1 MSERY
6 YVLNEFPEDEEN
18 FIDALEEVGCP
29 QSLLDKATRY
39 FRVGFCELQNL
50 VTDGKALATKLR
62 GLGVNVKVR
71 KLKRKKIAPRREQQQ
86 QRIGQRSRGEKR
98 RIPQEATS
106 LSRRGALSE
115 SRVRRLSS
123 LRMNRMDEHI
133 ENRLPKRSR
142 LASRDQ
148 MQRLIE
154 IERQKGPKAT
164 RSRREQEPCVRNPLL
179 IVPSKRNYM
188 QRNVPRKRNIVPS
201 RLPNSVVSKKNLHSK
216 KTDTSKK
223 HVEEAEEELSL
234 IGGDEKDDIIPASKS
249 KVKTK
254 VGSISKNELSEERK
268 ALLISVKTAPLEGL
282 DENKLRQKVA
292 RNICQVV
299 AKSSLS
305 ECSLEAVL
313 PIGLKVEL
321 ALWDTTRGGDEE
333 DELYRRRVRQFLFN
347 LRSNMELMES
357 VLKADE
363 KILRELVVQNNE
375 SLAKS
380 SLKKD
385 RERRQY
391 DFTPE
396 GGSDLYECPNCGER
410 NAQLIC
416 QGVVLC
422 HRADQEIIKC
432 LVCQASFK
440 AND

>member
-62 GLGVNVKVR
+62 GLGVTVKVR

-86 QRIGQRSRGEKR
+86 QRRGQRSRGEKR
-98 RIPQEATS
+98 RIPLEAPS

-115 SRVRRLSS
+115 ARVRRT
-123 LRMNRMDEHI
+123 NRMDEHI

-154 IERQKGPKAT
+154 IERQKGPKPT
-164 RSRREQEPCVRNPLL
+164 RSRRREEAPVRNPLL

-201 RLPNSVVSKKNLHSK
+201 RLPNNVVSKKNLLPK

-223 HVEEAEEELSL
+223 HVEEAQEEPPL

-249 KVKTK
+249 KLETK
-254 VGSISKNELSEERK
+254 VGSKSKNELSEERK
-268 ALLISVKTAPLEGL
+268 ELLKSVKTAPLEGL
-282 DENKLRQKVA
+282 DDNKLRQKVA

-321 ALWDTTRGGDEE
+321 AMWDTTRGGDEE

-357 VLKADE
+357 VLQADE

-385 RERRQY
+385 REKRQY

-396 GGSDLYECPNCGER
+396 CGSDLYECPNCGER

>member
-6 YVLNEFPEDEEN
+6 YVLNEMPEDEEN

-86 QRIGQRSRGEKR
+86 QRRGQRFRGEKR

-115 SRVRRLSS
+115 SRLRRI
-123 LRMNRMDEHI
+123 NRIDDHI

-164 RSRREQEPCVRNPLL
+164 RSRRSQEDTVRNPLL

-201 RLPNSVVSKKNLHSK
+201 RLPNSVVSKKNLQSK

-223 HVEEAEEELSL
+223 HVEEAQEEPPL
-234 IGGDEKDDIIPASKS
+234 IGADEKDDIIPQSKS
-249 KVKTK
+249 KVETK
-254 VGSISKNELSEERK
+254 VGSKSKNELSEERK
-268 ALLISVKTAPLEGL
+268 ALLKSVKTAPLEGL
-282 DENKLRQKVA
+282 DDNKLRQKVA

-321 ALWDTTRGGDEE
+321 AMWDTTRGGDEE

-363 KILRELVVQNNE
+363 KMLRELVVQNNE

-391 DFTPE
+391 DFTME